1 MGPGVHL
8 HRVAQLKG
16 LVLAPP
22 PGALPTAAL
31 GSGCVAWRT
40 GWAAVQ
46 GKGGVAVKGKGG
58 AAAYSTGGAGRSA
71 GGVLSV
77 HGRESG
83 ASPAPRS
90 L

>member
-1 MGPGVHL
+1 MGPEVHL
-8 HRVAQLKG
+8 HRVAQLEG

-31 GSGCVAWRT
+31 GSGRVARRT

-46 GKGGVAVKGKGG
+46 GKGGVAVQGKGG
-58 AAAYSTGGAGRSA
+58 AAAYSA

-90 L
+90 R